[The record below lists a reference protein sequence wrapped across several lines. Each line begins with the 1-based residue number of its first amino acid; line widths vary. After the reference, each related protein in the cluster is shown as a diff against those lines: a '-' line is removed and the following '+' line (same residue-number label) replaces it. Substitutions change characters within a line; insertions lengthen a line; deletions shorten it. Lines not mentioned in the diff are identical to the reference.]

1 MADASADGVRDKVSA
16 RDILVRDAALLTDT
30 VREAGALALS
40 LFRTELKNWT
50 KGASSPVSE
59 ADIAVNDLLERRLRS
74 ATPDYGWL
82 SEESA
87 DDEQRLGKRLVWIVD
102 PIDGTRGYL
111 AGREDWCVSVA
122 LVEDASPL
130 LAAVF
135 APASDEFFFAARGQ
149 GAARNRVPVYATVGT
164 EMDFSRVAG
173 PKPLVERLSRSSD
186 EVTLH
191 PRIGSLALRLCR
203 VAQGSLDAAFA
214 GGQSRDW
221 DLAAANLIVQEANG
235 NMTTLSG
242 DKILYNRR
250 EVTHGVLVA
259 AGRDRHARIIE
270 HFRNRTV
277 ALSASI
283 ARVILLAGHRV
294 RKRNHAR

>member
-1 MADASADGVRDKVSA
+1 LADASAAASDV
-16 RDILVRDAALLTDT
+16 LTRDAVLLKET
-30 VREAGALALS
+30 VRQAGALALS

-59 ADIAVNDLLERRLRS
+59 ADIAVNDLIAGRLRS

-87 DDEQRLGKRLVWIVD
+87 DDDARLGKHLVWIVD

-122 LVEDASPL
+122 LVEDARPVV
-130 LAAVF
+130 AAVF
-135 APASDEFFFAARGQ
+135 APASDEFFFAARGR
-149 GAARNRVPVYATVGT
+149 GALLNGLPIHATLGT
-164 EMDFSRVAG
+164 ALDFSRIAG
-173 PKPLVERLSRSSD
+173 PKPLVQRLSRSSG
-186 EVTLH
+186 EISLH

-203 VAQGSLDAAFA
+203 VAQGTRDAAFA

-235 NMTTLSG
+235 NMTALSG
-242 DKILYNRR
+242 DTILYNRR

-259 AGRDRHARIIE
+259 AGRDRHASIVE
-270 HFRNRTV
+270 HFRTRP
-277 ALSASI
+277 LP
-283 ARVILLAGHRV
+283 
-294 RKRNHAR
+294 

>member
-1 MADASADGVRDKVSA
+1 MLS
-16 RDILVRDAALLTDT
+16 RDAALLTAS

-59 ADIAVNDLLERRLRS
+59 ADIRVNDLLENRLRS
-74 ATPDYGWL
+74 ATPDHGWL
-82 SEESA
+82 SEESV
-87 DDEQRLGKRLVWIVD
+87 DDESRLGKRLTWIVD

-122 LVEDASPL
+122 LVEDATPV

-135 APASDEFFFAARGQ
+135 VPVSNEFFFAVRGQ
-149 GAARNRVPVYATVGT
+149 GASKNDAPLFAATGT
-164 EMDFSRVAG
+164 ELNFSRVAG
-173 PKPLVERLSRSSD
+173 PKPLVERLSPSSRD
-186 EVTLH
+186 IELH

-203 VAQGSLDAAFA
+203 VADGGLDAAFA

-221 DLAAANLIVQEANG
+221 DLAAANLIVREANG
-235 NMTTLSG
+235 NMTALSG
-242 DKILYNRR
+242 DEILYNRR

-259 AGRDRHARIIE
+259 AGRDRHARIVE
-270 HFRNRTV
+270 HFRNRP
-277 ALSASI
+277 LP
-283 ARVILLAGHRV
+283 
-294 RKRNHAR
+294 

>member
-1 MADASADGVRDKVSA
+1 MADVSTGSAPDEVRA
-16 RDILVRDAALLTDT
+16 RDAALLKGT

-59 ADIAVNDLLERRLRS
+59 ADIRVNDLLEKRLRA

-87 DDEQRLGKRLVWIVD
+87 DDKQRLGKHLVWIVD

-122 LVEDASPL
+122 LVEDAAPV

-135 APASDEFFFAARGQ
+135 APASEEFFFAARGQ
-149 GAARNRVPVYATVGT
+149 GATRNHAPISASVGSDL
-164 EMDFSRVAG
+164 DFSRIAG
-173 PKPLVERLSRSSD
+173 PKPLVERLSRSSGD
-186 EVTLH
+186 VILH

-203 VAQGSLDAAFA
+203 VAHGSLDAAFA

-235 NMTTLSG
+235 SMTALSG
-242 DKILYNRR
+242 ERILYNRR
-250 EVTHGVLVA
+250 EVTHGVLLA
-259 AGRDRHARIIE
+259 AGRGRHARIVE
-270 HFRNRTV
+270 HFQHHP
-277 ALSASI
+277 LP
-283 ARVILLAGHRV
+283 
-294 RKRNHAR
+294 

>member
-1 MADASADGVRDKVSA
+1 LADASAGHLHDHHVTRN
-16 RDILVRDAALLTDT
+16 LLTDAALLKDT

-59 ADIAVNDLLERRLRS
+59 ADIRVNDLIERRLRS

-87 DDEQRLGKRLVWIVD
+87 DDETRLGKRLVWIVD

-122 LVEDASPL
+122 LVEEASPV

-135 APASDEFFFAARGQ
+135 APASDEFFFAMRKQ
-149 GAARNRVPVYATVGT
+149 GATLNEVPVYTTSGT
-164 EMDFSRVAG
+164 ELDFSRVAG
-173 PKPLVERLSRSSD
+173 PKPLVQRLSRSSD
-186 EVTLH
+186 EIILH

-203 VAQGSLDAAFA
+203 VAQGKLDAAFA

-235 NMTTLSG
+235 SMTALSG
-242 DKILYNRR
+242 DAILYNRR

-259 AGRDRHARIIE
+259 AGRDRHARIVE
-270 HFRNRTV
+270 HFRTRP
-277 ALSASI
+277 LP
-283 ARVILLAGHRV
+283 
-294 RKRNHAR
+294 

>member
-1 MADASADGVRDKVSA
+1 LADVSADHVPANILA
-16 RDILVRDAALLTDT
+16 RDRLARDAALLRDS
-30 VREAGALALS
+30 VREAGALSLS

-59 ADIAVNDLLERRLRS
+59 ADIRVNDLLERQLRS

-82 SEESA
+82 SEESI
-87 DDEQRLGKRLVWIVD
+87 DDDARLGKRLVWIVD

-122 LVEDASPL
+122 LVEDSSPV

-135 APASDEFFFAARGQ
+135 VPASDEFFFAMRGE
-149 GAARNRVPVYATVGT
+149 GAALNDVPVCAAAGT
-164 EMDFSRVAG
+164 ELDFSRVAG
-173 PKPLVERLSRSSD
+173 PKPLVERLSRSGD
-186 EVTLH
+186 DIVLH

-235 NMTTLSG
+235 RMTALSG
-242 DKILYNRR
+242 DTILYNRR

-259 AGRDRHARIIE
+259 AGRDRHARIVE
-270 HFRNRTV
+270 HFRNRP
-277 ALSASI
+277 LP
-283 ARVILLAGHRV
+283 
-294 RKRNHAR
+294 

>member
-1 MADASADGVRDKVSA
+1 MADASQETLSREAE
-16 RDILVRDAALLTDT
+16 LLRET

-40 LFRTELKNWT
+40 LFGTELKNWT
-50 KGASSPVSE
+50 KGSSSPVSE
-59 ADIAVNDLLERRLRS
+59 ADIAVNDLLEARWRS

-87 DDEQRLGKRLVWIVD
+87 DDEGRLGKRRVWIVD

-122 LVEDASPL
+122 LIEESAPL

-135 APASDEFFFAARGQ
+135 APASDEFFFAMRGQ
-149 GAARNRVPVYATVGT
+149 GATRNDVKVNATPGT
-164 EMDFSRVAG
+164 EMDFARVAG
-173 PKPLVERLSRSSD
+173 PKPLVERLNTASG
-186 EVTLH
+186 ELALH
-191 PRIGSLALRLCR
+191 PRIASLALRLCR

-221 DLAAANLIVQEANG
+221 DLAAAHLIVQEANG
-235 NMTTLSG
+235 KMTALSG
-242 DKILYNRR
+242 EGILYNCR

-259 AGRDRHARIIE
+259 AGRDRHARIVA
-270 HFRNRTV
+270 HFRDRSP
-277 ALSASI
+277 A
-283 ARVILLAGHRV
+283 
-294 RKRNHAR
+294 

>member
-1 MADASADGVRDKVSA
+1 LPDASAEDSTQGESVRDSN
-16 RDILVRDAALLTDT
+16 LVRDATLLADT

-40 LFRTELKNWT
+40 MFRTELRMWT

-59 ADIAVNDLLERRLRS
+59 ADIAVNELIQARLQS

-87 DDEQRLGKRLVWIVD
+87 DDSSRLGKPMVWIID

-111 AGREDWCVSVA
+111 AGREDWCVSAA
-122 LVEDASPL
+122 LVDDVSPL

-135 APASDEFFFAARGQ
+135 APATDEFFFATRGQ
-149 GAARNRVPVYATVGT
+149 GATCNGVPIRATAGIGL
-164 EMDFSRVAG
+164 DFSRVAG
-173 PKPLVERLSRSSD
+173 PKPLVERLARTAED
-186 EVTLH
+186 FTLH

-203 VAQGSLDAAFA
+203 VADGRIDAAFA

-221 DLAAANLIVQEANG
+221 DLAAADLIVHEADG
-235 NMTTLSG
+235 SMTALAG
-242 DKILYNRR
+242 DAIRYNRE

-259 AGRDRHARIIE
+259 AGRDRHAHIVE
-270 HFRNRTV
+270 HFRNRSP
-277 ALSASI
+277 A
-283 ARVILLAGHRV
+283 
-294 RKRNHAR
+294 

>member
-1 MADASADGVRDKVSA
+1 MKDSRHEDSERQIRSTSGTALA
-16 RDILVRDAALLTDT
+16 RDARLLKDT

-40 LFRTELKNWT
+40 LFRTELRNWT

-59 ADIAVNDLLERRLRS
+59 ADIAVNELLERRLRA

-87 DDEQRLGKRLVWIVD
+87 DNERRLAKRLVWIVD

-122 LVEDASPL
+122 LVEDAAPV

-135 APASDEFFFAARGQ
+135 APASDEFFFALRGR
-149 GAARNRVPVYATVGT
+149 GATRNDVPISATSGT
-164 EMDFSRVAG
+164 GLEFSRIAG
-173 PKPLVERLSRSSD
+173 PKPLVEWLNSSTG
-186 EVTLH
+186 EVITLH
-191 PRIGSLALRLCR
+191 PRIASLALRLCR
-203 VAQGSLDAAFA
+203 VAQGELDAAFA

-235 NMTTLSG
+235 RMTSLSG
-242 DKILYNRR
+242 DQILYNRR
-250 EVTHGVLVA
+250 DVVHGVLVA
-259 AGRDRHARIIE
+259 AGHDRHARIVS
-270 HFRNRTV
+270 HFRSRP
-277 ALSASI
+277 
-283 ARVILLAGHRV
+283 
-294 RKRNHAR
+294 

>member
-1 MADASADGVRDKVSA
+1 LADADGAETAIAA
-16 RDILVRDAALLTDT
+16 RDVQLVKDT
-30 VREAGALALS
+30 VREAGVLALS

-59 ADIAVNDLLERRLRS
+59 ADIAVNDLLEQRLRA

-87 DDEQRLGKRLVWIVD
+87 DDAARLSRRLTWIVD

-122 LVEDASPL
+122 LVEDAAPV

-135 APASDEFFFAARGQ
+135 APVTDEFFFAARGQ
-149 GAARNRVPVYATVGT
+149 GAMRNQERIFATSGTALDFARI
-164 EMDFSRVAG
+164 AG
-173 PKPLVERLSRSSD
+173 PKPLIERLKQPAQ
-186 EVTLH
+186 EINPH
-191 PRIGSLALRLCR
+191 PRIASLALRLCR
-203 VAQGSLDAAFA
+203 VAHGHLDAAFA

-235 NMTTLSG
+235 RMSTLSG
-242 DKILYNRR
+242 DAILYNRR
-250 EVTHGVLVA
+250 EVAHGVLMA
-259 AGRDRHARIIE
+259 AGRERHASILSQ
-270 HFRNRTV
+270 FR
-277 ALSASI
+277 
-283 ARVILLAGHRV
+283 GHSLP
-294 RKRNHAR
+294 

>member
-1 MADASADGVRDKVSA
+1 MADANAGSVHNKIPA
-16 RDILVRDAALLTDT
+16 RDVLARDVALLTDT

-59 ADIAVNDLLERRLRS
+59 ADIAVNDLIETRLRS

-87 DDEQRLGKRLVWIVD
+87 DDEQRLDKQRIWIVD

-122 LVEDASPL
+122 LVEDDSPV

-135 APASDEFFFAARGQ
+135 APATDEFFFAARGQ
-149 GAARNRVPVYATVGT
+149 GAARNGVPVHATAGT
-164 EMDFSRVAG
+164 ELDFSRIAG
-173 PKPLVERLSRSSD
+173 PKPLVERLNRSSG
-186 EVTLH
+186 EIVLH

-203 VAQGSLDAAFA
+203 VGEGRLDAAFA

-221 DLAAANLIVQEANG
+221 DLAAANLIVQEADG
-235 NMTTLSG
+235 KMTALSG
-242 DKILYNRR
+242 DAILYNRR
-250 EVTHGVLVA
+250 EVGHGVLVA
-259 AGRDRHARIIE
+259 AGRDRHASIIE
-270 HFRNRTV
+270 HFRNRP
-277 ALSASI
+277 LP
-283 ARVILLAGHRV
+283 
-294 RKRNHAR
+294 

>member
-1 MADASADGVRDKVSA
+1 LADANAGSEHTGIPVC
-16 RDILVRDAALLTDT
+16 DILTRDAALLRQT

-50 KGASSPVSE
+50 KGVSSPVSE
-59 ADIAVNDLLERRLRS
+59 ADIAVNDLIERRLRD

-87 DDEQRLGKRLVWIVD
+87 DDEARLNKPLVWIVD

-122 LVEDASPL
+122 LVENNSPV

-135 APASDEFFFAARGQ
+135 VPVSDEFFFAIRGH
-149 GAARNRVPVYATVGT
+149 GATRNDAAIHATAGT
-164 EMDFSRVAG
+164 EMDFARIAG
-173 PKPLVERLSRSSD
+173 PKPLVERLSDRKSG
-186 EVTLH
+186 EIVLH

-203 VAQGSLDAAFA
+203 VAEGTLDAAFA

-235 NMTTLSG
+235 NMTVLSG
-242 DKILYNRR
+242 DSIRYNRR

-259 AGRDRHARIIE
+259 AGRDRHASIVE
-270 HFRNRTV
+270 HFRSHP
-277 ALSASI
+277 LP
-283 ARVILLAGHRV
+283 
-294 RKRNHAR
+294 

>member
-1 MADASADGVRDKVSA
+1 MADADTDDLTQA
-16 RDILVRDAALLTDT
+16 RDAALLTDS
-30 VREAGALALS
+30 VRAAGALALS

-50 KGASSPVSE
+50 KGATSPVSE
-59 ADIAVNDLLERRLRS
+59 ADIVVNDLLESRLRT

-87 DDEQRLGKRLVWIVD
+87 DDEARLGKPLVWIVD

-122 LVEDASPL
+122 LVEDASPV

-135 APASDEFFFAARGQ
+135 APASEEFFFAARGR
-149 GAARNRVPVYATVGT
+149 GAARNHAPVYASSGT
-164 EMDFSRVAG
+164 DLDFSRLAG
-173 PKPLVERLSRSSD
+173 PKPLVERLNRSSG
-186 EVTLH
+186 EITLY

-221 DLAAANLIVQEANG
+221 DLAAANLIVHEANG
-235 NMTTLSG
+235 NMTALSG
-242 DKILYNRR
+242 DPILYNRR
-250 EVTHGVLVA
+250 DVAHGVLVA
-259 AGRDRHARIIE
+259 AGRDRHARIVE
-270 HFRNRTV
+270 HFRNRP
-277 ALSASI
+277 LP
-283 ARVILLAGHRV
+283 
-294 RKRNHAR
+294 